1 VVQWILLKI
10 IKKEEKL
17 NSMNQ
22 LSTLK
27 EIRKYEDVGM
37 ISLPPNT
44 YEAMRISAKKNSD
57 STALQFFLDG
67 SSYQNAVTFTYSELL
82 GKVNACAN
90 MMYHLGLGEE
100 EGVTVLLP
108 NCPAYLL
115 TLFGTQARGV
125 INPVNPMLELSHLA
139 DIINAA
145 QSKIIVTLASTS
157 TMPFLEKVKAL
168 VKLTPSVKY
177 VLTVDLGYYLGE
189 KPSAESEIIHGV
201 QFSDFHY
208 QLDQH
213 NTESLDFECTKN
225 HDSIASYFHTGGT
238 TGSPKLAQHSHLNE
252 LANAFMIQE
261 CLQSQSPKT
270 FLCGLPWF
278 HVNGVI
284 VTGLVPLL
292 NGHTLLLATPSGYR
306 NAGLIQNFW
315 KIVAH
320 YKVSFFSAVP
330 TILSSL
336 LNVPINDAD
345 ISSLENLL
353 CGAAPLSEKLF
364 NDFQNTTG
372 LQIIE
377 GYGFTEGTCAN
388 TVNPLKGIKK
398 IGSVGLPIP
407 FHQMKVVLL
416 DDNGHYLREA
426 DTNEEG
432 ILVTHGPN
440 VISGYKSEIHN
451 QNAFIEIAHKK
462 WYNTG
467 DLGREDADGYFYI
480 LGRKKELII
489 RGGHNIDP
497 KLIEEPLSKHPS
509 VAAVA
514 AIGRP
519 DAYAGELPVAYV
531 ELKPNTSATVEELML
546 FAETHILEKG
556 AVPKKMYIIPQMP
569 LTAVGKIYKPEL
581 ENCQIKE
588 VFEIALSQISE
599 IDNFEISFDMSK
611 GRMVEIYV
619 KCNDG
624 VDYHSLINEKLG
636 YYAVKYS
643 IIKKL

>member
-1 VVQWILLKI
+1 
-10 IKKEEKL
+10 
-17 NSMNQ
+17 MNQ

-27 EIRKYEDVGM
+27 EIKKYEEAGM
-37 ISLPPNT
+37 ITLPPNT
-44 YEAMRISAKKNSD
+44 YEALRISAKENSD
-57 STALQFFLDG
+57 CAALQFFLDG
-67 SSYQNAVTFTYSELL
+67 SSYQNAVTYTYSELL
-82 GKVNACAN
+82 GKVNAFAN
-90 MMYHLGLGEE
+90 MMYHLGLGND
-100 EGVTVLLP
+100 EGVSVLLP
-108 NCPAYLL
+108 NCPAFVLA
-115 TLFGTQARGV
+115 LFGTQALGV

-145 QSKIIVTLASTS
+145 QSKIIVTLASTP

-168 VKLTPSVKY
+168 VKLTPSVQY
-177 VLTVDLGYYLGE
+177 VLTVDLDYYLGG
-189 KPSAESEIIHGV
+189 KPSAQSEVINGV
-201 QFSDFHY
+201 HFLDFHY
-208 QLDQH
+208 HLDQH

-252 LANAFMIQE
+252 LVNAFMVHE
-261 CLQSQSPKT
+261 CLQNQNSKT

-292 NGHTLLLATPSGYR
+292 NGHTLLLATPVGYR
-306 NAGLIQNFW
+306 NAGLIENFW
-315 KIVAH
+315 KIVSQ

-330 TILSSL
+330 TILSKL
-336 LNVPINDAD
+336 LNVPIDDAD
-345 ISSLENLL
+345 ISSLDNLL

-364 NDFQNTTG
+364 SDFQKATD

-407 FHQMKVVLL
+407 FHQMKVILI
-416 DDNGHYLREA
+416 DDNGNYLRDA
-426 DTNEEG
+426 DTDEQG
-432 ILVTHGPN
+432 ILVAHGPN

-451 QNAFIEIAHKK
+451 QNVFIEIAHKK

-467 DLGREDADGYFYI
+467 DLGRQDADGYFYI

-497 KLIEEPLSKHPS
+497 KVIEEPLSKHPS

-514 AIGRP
+514 AIARP
-519 DAYAGELPVAYV
+519 DSYSGELPVAYI
-531 ELKPNTSATVEELML
+531 ELKPNTSATVGELML
-546 FAETHILEKG
+546 FAETHILEKA
-556 AVPKKMYIIPQMP
+556 AVPKKMYIIPQIP

-588 VFEIALSQISE
+588 VFEIALSQISG
-599 IDNFEISFDMSK
+599 IDGFDISFDMSN
-611 GRMVEIYV
+611 GRMVVIFV
-619 KCNDG
+619 KCKAD
-624 VDYHSLINEKLG
+624 VDYRSLINEKLG
-636 YYAVKYS
+636 YYSVKYL
-643 IIKKL
+643 IKKKIVK